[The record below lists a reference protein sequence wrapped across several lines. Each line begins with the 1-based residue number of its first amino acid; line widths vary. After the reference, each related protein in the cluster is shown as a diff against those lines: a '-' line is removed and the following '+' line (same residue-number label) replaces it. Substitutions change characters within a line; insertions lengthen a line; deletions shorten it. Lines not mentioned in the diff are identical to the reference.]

1 METTAD
7 KILALVISIGLHLL
21 CVLVMIMGVWWTR
34 TAAPEPAAGP
44 IIDAVLVDNTGVT
57 WAPQPMPEQPA
68 PQPEAPPPAPQPEPE
83 PEPPAVP
90 PPQPEPEPRPQE
102 AQEQPQ
108 PEPQQPPPLP
118 DTREQERIEQQQQ
131 AEAEAERR
139 REQEERRRQEQIDL
153 TERQRQQ
160 EEAERRER
168 LAREQRE
175 IEERLAEVRRQ
186 RQAAERETQM
196 ETERLQ
202 QIADRERPVAT
213 PTPEPQRGTQRAGEG
228 GTDESLLAAYRV
240 AIQQAVQRQW
250 RRPETIPPGTVCT
263 LNIRQIPGGDV
274 IDVTIGRD
282 CPFDD
287 FGRRSIETAVLQAA
301 PLPYTGFES
310 VFRRDL
316 SLRFSAPAQ

>member
-7 KILALVISIGLHLL
+7 KIRALVFSIGLHLL
-21 CVLVMIMGVWWTR
+21 CVLIMVGGVWWTR

-44 IIDAVLVDNTGVT
+44 IIDAVLVDMTGVT

-68 PQPEAPPPAPQPEPE
+68 PQPEAPPPPPQPEPE
-83 PEPPAVP
+83 PPAAP

-118 DTREQERIEQQQQ
+118 DTREQERIQQQQ
-131 AEAEAERR
+131 AAEAEAQRV

-175 IEERLAEVRRQ
+175 IEQRLADVRRQ
-186 RQAAERETQM
+186 REAAERQTQM

-202 QIADRERPVAT
+202 QIADRERPAAT
-213 PTPEPQRGTQRAGEG
+213 PTPQPQQGTQRAGEG
-228 GTDESLLAAYRV
+228 GTDESLQAAYRV
-240 AIQQAVQRQW
+240 AIQQAVQRHW

-263 LNIRQIPGGDV
+263 LDIRQIPGGEV
-274 IDVTIGRD
+274 ISVEVGRD
-282 CPFDD
+282 CPFDAI
-287 FGRRSIETAVLQAA
+287 GRRSVENAVLQAQ

-310 VFRRDL
+310 VFSPRL
-316 SLRFSAPAQ
+316 NFRFRAPEQ

>member
-1 METTAD
+1 MESTAD
-7 KILALVISIGLHLL
+7 KIRALVFSIGLHLL
-21 CVLVMIMGVWWTR
+21 CLLVMVGGVWWTR

-44 IIDAVLVDNTGVT
+44 IIDAVLVDMTGVT

-68 PQPEAPPPAPQPEPE
+68 PQPEAPPPPPQPEPE
-83 PEPPAVP
+83 PPAAP

-118 DTREQERIEQQQQ
+118 DTREQERIQQQQQ
-131 AEAEAERR
+131 AEAEAELR
-139 REQEERRRQEQIDL
+139 REQEARRRQEQIDL

-175 IEERLAEVRRQ
+175 IEQRLADVRRQ
-186 RQAAERETQM
+186 REAAERQTQM
-196 ETERLQ
+196 ETERLA
-202 QIADRERPVAT
+202 QIADRERPAAT
-213 PTPEPQRGTQRAGEG
+213 PTPQPQRGTQRAGEG
-228 GTDESLLAAYRV
+228 GTDESLQAAYRV
-240 AIQQAVQRQW
+240 AIQQAVQRHW

-263 LNIRQIPGGDV
+263 LDIRQIPGGEV
-274 IDVTIGRD
+274 ISVEVGRD

-287 FGRRSIETAVLQAA
+287 LGRRSVENAVLQAQ

-310 VFRRDL
+310 VFNPRL
-316 SLRFSAPAQ
+316 NFRFRAPEQ